1 MTRHRKGCPE
11 TTSHLLSQDRRNLEG
26 SPLRPPLPL
35 PGQGWIGLWGLV
47 AKGDLVQ
54 SPKCLDR
61 DQTLAHDAGDE
72 RGLVERLLHSSD
84 DSVPSLR
91 SPPQKVAPPPWP
103 CTTSQ
108 TTSCFHTLSFS
119 WGCSCLSWPRSCP
132 QMPAPG
138 QASSLSLE
146 GCPAP
151 SSVSLACLHTAW
163 MGLKL
168 LLPCS
173 PALNSPSARGSTPAP
188 SLALVLGL
196 PQLPGCPLSL
206 FSPSCVLCPGS
217 VLRHVHLPHRVASS
231 FSVHCLFSWAIPH

>member
-1 MTRHRKGCPE
+1 MTGHRKGCPE
-11 TTSHLLSQDRRNLEG
+11 ATSHLLSRDRRNLEG

-35 PGQGWIGLWGLV
+35 ADQGWIGLWGLV
-47 AKGDLVQ
+47 TEGNLVQ

-61 DQTLAHDAGDE
+61 VQTLVHDAGDE
-72 RGLVERLLHSSD
+72 SGLIERLLRASD
-84 DSVPSLR
+84 GSVLSPR

-103 CTTSQ
+103 CVTSQ

-138 QASSLSLE
+138 QASSFSLE

-151 SSVSLACLHTAW
+151 SSISLAYPHTAW

-168 LLPCS
+168 PLPCS
-173 PALNSPSARGSTPAP
+173 PALNFPSAWDLNPSTKPGACLGPAP
-188 SLALVLGL
+188 ASWLSAQPLFSC
-196 PQLPGCPLSL
+196 PCPLPRLSFRPL
-206 FSPSCVLCPGS
+206 APSPPRCQP
-217 VLRHVHLPHRVASS
+217 
-231 FSVHCLFSWAIPH
+231 LFSWAVPH

>member
-103 CTTSQ
+103 APPVRPHPASTPSR
-108 TTSCFHTLSFS
+108 SAGDALVSP
-119 WGCSCLSWPRSCP
+119 GPGVVLRCLPRARPPHFPWKAARLPPWSPWPVSA
-132 QMPAPG
+132 QPG
-138 QASSLSLE
+138 WVSNCR
-146 GCPAP
+146 CPAARP
-151 SSVSLACLHTAW
+151 SI
-163 MGLKL
+163 L
-168 LLPCS
+168 LLPR
-173 PALNSPSARGSTPAP
+173 AQ
-188 SLALVLGL
+188 
-196 PQLPGCPLSL
+196 PQHQAWHL
-206 FSPSCVLCPGS
+206 F
-217 VLRHVHLPHRVASS
+217 
-231 FSVHCLFSWAIPH
+231 